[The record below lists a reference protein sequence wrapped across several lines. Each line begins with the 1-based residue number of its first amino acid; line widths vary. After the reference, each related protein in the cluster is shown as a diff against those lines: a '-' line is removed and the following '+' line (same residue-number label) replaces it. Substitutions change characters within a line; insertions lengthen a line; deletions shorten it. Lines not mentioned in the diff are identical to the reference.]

1 MSQKKKKITL
11 IFILKAFNIKQTL
24 LHGLDISQD
33 TRHLHEIEML
43 STLGDAFD
51 VIVSRYIDI

>member
-1 MSQKKKKITL
+1 MSQKKKKIIL
-11 IFILKAFNIKQTL
+11 IFRLKAFNIKQTL

-51 VIVSRYIDI
+51 VIVSR